1 MNTPML
7 LLALLCGLTTAL
19 LTCLR
24 RIPEGQAYTL
34 RRVDGHLRT
43 VGAGVHLVLPLVERV
58 THKIRLLGNV
68 VDIAAPAADGDLRG
82 RVYFQVLDARRADA
96 VIDGIADLVRARTPA
111 LVAQDS
117 AANDAVAQSAHLK
130 AELNRELNPRG
141 VLVTRVQLG

>member
-1 MNTPML
+1 MNAPML

-19 LTCLR
+19 LVCLR

-43 VGAGVHLVLPLVERV
+43 IGAGVHLMLPLIERV

-117 AANDAVAQSAHLK
+117 AANDAVARSAHLK